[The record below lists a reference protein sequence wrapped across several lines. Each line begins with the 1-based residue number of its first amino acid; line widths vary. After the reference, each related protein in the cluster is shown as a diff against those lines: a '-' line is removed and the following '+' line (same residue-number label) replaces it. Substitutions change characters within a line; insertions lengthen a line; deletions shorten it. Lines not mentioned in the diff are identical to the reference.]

1 VITKRGGGGAND
13 LAWLLEQPADGGYIS
28 TCTISMVV
36 RIAAGK
42 IPFTGEEFQF
52 VIRIQDDPYVI
63 ASLPDK
69 PYNNL
74 KEYFEYAAANPGTT
88 AGGYG
93 TASAHWLAFTR
104 VAKLAGSPDIRWIA
118 YEGGADAVTAA
129 LGGHIDVVHS
139 NYGTI
144 GEHARAGTLKILGI
158 STADRIDL
166 APDAPT
172 YKELGY
178 DIVLSH
184 WRGVLC
190 SKEVPDDVVI
200 RMRELL
206 KKTIHDPE
214 FEKFMADNNVNYADT
229 FASSDEFTQWFLSEV
244 EAFKELL

>member
-1 VITKRGGGGAND
+1 MTSWRANRSLGA
-13 LAWLLEQPADGGYIS
+13 PALDQHPILRSFAGYA
-28 TCTISMVV
+28 TVG
-36 RIAAGK
+36 AG
-42 IPFTGEEFQF
+42 
-52 VIRIQDDPYVI
+52 
-63 ASLPDK
+63 
-69 PYNNL
+69 
-74 KEYFEYAAANPGTT
+74 
-88 AGGYG
+88 AG
-93 TASAHWLAFTR
+93 A
-104 VAKLAGSPDIRWIA
+104 
-118 YEGGADAVTAA
+118 
-129 LGGHIDVVHS
+129 GGHIDVVHS